1 MNQFEWIDLLK
12 QDQLLA
18 ASELLSG
25 HVAINPCD
33 VKRPSIFLRSIIPKT
48 KRNRSSEILTLLDLG
63 LSQWFIST
71 RNRPLP
77 QRSQQFLFVVRIWDA
92 FDIVSRLDLPNT
104 THLLIHETDSWQAWF
119 KSIPND
125 AYLNPPIKGYE
136 KLINTLKGN

>member
-18 ASELLSG
+18 VSELLSG

-48 KRNRSSEILTLLDLG
+48 KRNRSSEILRLLDLG

-71 RNRPLP
+71 RNKPLP
-77 QRSQQFLFVVRIWDA
+77 QSRQQFLFVVRIWDV

-104 THLLIHETDSWQAWF
+104 THLLIHETSAWHAWF
-119 KSIPND
+119 KSIPSD
-125 AYLNPPIKGYE
+125 TYLNPPIKGYE
-136 KLINTLKGN
+136 KLINTLKRN